1 MWDLRNGGGISLFLF
16 GTTYLWLTP
25 ALASRGVPTAGMLWA
40 NTRVLAM
47 LTLAGFT
54 VASWGLFQRSGWWL
68 PVAVV
73 SSVVGLVGL
82 VVLVVLVLLLV
93 PSLQRWV
100 QTQVMGS

>member
-1 MWDLRNGGGISLFLF
+1 
-16 GTTYLWLTP
+16 
-25 ALASRGVPTAGMLWA
+25 
-40 NTRVLAM
+40 M

-54 VASWGLFQRSGWWL
+54 VATWGLFQRSGWWL

-73 SSVVGLVGL
+73 SSVVGL

>member
-1 MWDLRNGGGISLFLF
+1 
-16 GTTYLWLTP
+16 
-25 ALASRGVPTAGMLWA
+25 
-40 NTRVLAM
+40 
-47 LTLAGFT
+47 
-54 VASWGLFQRSGWWL
+54 
-68 PVAVV
+68 VAVV

>member
-1 MWDLRNGGGISLFLF
+1 M
-16 GTTYLWLTP
+16 
-25 ALASRGVPTAGMLWA
+25 
-40 NTRVLAM
+40 
-47 LTLAGFT
+47 
-54 VASWGLFQRSGWWL
+54 
-68 PVAVV
+68 AVV

>member
-1 MWDLRNGGGISLFLF
+1 
-16 GTTYLWLTP
+16 
-25 ALASRGVPTAGMLWA
+25 
-40 NTRVLAM
+40 M

-73 SSVVGLVGL
+73 SSVVGLV
-82 VVLVVLVLLLV
+82 VLVLLLV